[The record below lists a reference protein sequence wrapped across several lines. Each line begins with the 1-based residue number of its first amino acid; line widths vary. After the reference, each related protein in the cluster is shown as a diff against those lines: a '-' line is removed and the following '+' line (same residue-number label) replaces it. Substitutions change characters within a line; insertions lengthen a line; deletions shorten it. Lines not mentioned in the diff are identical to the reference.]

1 MDTETLLAPNTGD
14 VEVGT
19 AFANVSRV
27 RRFVFVLRFLRV
39 VRRHS
44 PRVFL
49 VFRLVAVVVE
59 AEKGKLGLEARRREE
74 ARQAREANATR
85 DGGHCARRRGEAYE
99 CGVRILG
106 LGC

>member
-27 RRFVFVLRFLRV
+27 RFFVLWFLRV

-44 PRVFL
+44 PRVFS
-49 VFRLVAVVVE
+49 VFCLVAVVVE

-99 CGVRILG
+99 CGVRIFG